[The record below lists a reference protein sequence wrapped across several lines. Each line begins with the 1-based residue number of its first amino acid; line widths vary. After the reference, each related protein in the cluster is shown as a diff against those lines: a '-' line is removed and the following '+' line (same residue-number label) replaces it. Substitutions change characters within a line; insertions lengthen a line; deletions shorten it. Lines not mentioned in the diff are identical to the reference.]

1 MKHLTYEDVEQ
12 FVLDSGLEDEN
23 VILFNNPAY
32 ADAFIGMSM
41 DDRAV
46 YDFDKMVDALVEEDG
61 MTKEDAIEYLD
72 YNVIGAHI
80 ENSPIV
86 VYPANYLREAC

>member
-1 MKHLTYEDVEQ
+1 MKHLTYADIEQ
-12 FVLDSGLEDEN
+12 YVLDCGLEDEN
-23 VILFNNPAY
+23 VILFDNPAY
-32 ADAFIGMSM
+32 ADAFIGMSS
-41 DDRAV
+41 DNRAV
-46 YDFDKMVDALVEEDG
+46 YDFDKMVSALVEEDD
-61 MTKEDAIEYLD
+61 MTEEDAIEYLD